1 MENSITQFRN
11 GVGRFCNHL
20 ESSSAALLQSVNR
33 RAIPFDSA
41 LLSSDSVDSASLSFV
56 QCLNRRVSTATS
68 DLNLLESMSF
78 DTVSFE
84 ELLGHCNEIYKKNES
99 DVVELEERLS
109 AFGYVAGLEIDEP
122 EEDMNDLQPNTSLDL
137 KNAMEDDDSL
147 YPKIQFHS

>member
-1 MENSITQFRN
+1 MWNLIYFQSITYLLYF
-11 GVGRFCNHL
+11 FSLC
-20 ESSSAALLQSVNR
+20 ALFLKKKPTLFLR
-33 RAIPFDSA
+33 LAPRLRARPMRLA
-41 LLSSDSVDSASLSFV
+41 YSASLSFV

-122 EEDMNDLQPNTSLDL
+122 EEDMNDSQPNTSLDL
-137 KNAMEDDDSL
+137 KNTMEDDDSL
-147 YPKIQFHS
+147 YPKIQFRS